1 MSASRK
7 LDRIMGRLSV
17 FAVLSAG
24 VASSTWADSQMW
36 VTADRLDRRTCPSE
50 KCGVVGQL
58 FFREAA
64 TVLEVNGKWSRI
76 TKLYSASCT
85 AGQSDYVDRG
95 NKACVPA
102 NGIVDG
108 MFAEW
113 VESKYLITKRP
124 ADPGEGASGD
134 AALVKDSDD
143 FRLHKAVFAKA
154 ARQLINAGT
163 CTETDFKEQGGWMK
177 STSKGPSTYFA
188 YCGGMTV
195 SNRIYLDVSTG
206 ETFH

>member
-1 MSASRK
+1 MNASK
-7 LDRIMGRLSV
+7 TLSGALGHMTV
-17 FAVLSAG
+17 LAVLLAG
-24 VASSTWADSQMW
+24 ATSIAWADSKMW
-36 VTADRLDRRTCPSE
+36 VTSDRLDRRTCPSTQ
-50 KCGVVGQL
+50 CGAVGQL
-58 FFREAA
+58 YFREAA
-64 TVLEVNGKWSRI
+64 TVLEVKGKWSRI
-76 TKLYSASCT
+76 TKPYSASCT

-102 NGIVDG
+102 NGIVNG

-113 VESKYLITKRP
+113 VESKYLSAKRP

-143 FRLHKAVFAKA
+143 FRIHQAVFAKA

-206 ETFH
+206 ETFR